1 MPGDKIERQNIFSA
15 EGNRMPPAE
24 RPMNYT
30 GVRVERYQ
38 TAQAGRAVMGND
50 AYRQAI
56 RTLNTQQRR
65 ANAQATRRQA
75 QREARENARRIEEAR
90 VERERQV
97 ARERRAEEV
106 RIARNA
112 RRRERRADQRE
123 ARAGVRRGVDIQ
135 RRGGYNVDNFE
146 AVQPTIMTGVERLV
160 GQRRAYMQIVVN
172 GEVIDQQLVDVRG
185 GDANAIYWNIVYPF
199 IFKYVGGQVVNR
211 LHENIDG
218 EGYGDDAN
226 VRFTILISDEI
237 PNANIVQRYRDGVK
251 HCVLEPLAMIWRT
264 MGENSESI
272 GSQKRCFQ
280 IMRRLEGLT
289 ATYPD
294 GVPEGMDMEA
304 VARVAHR
311 CLVLHDILGNEI
323 KRYNDKSPKHFYFT
337 NTRINHLEEG
347 KLTLDKNYERV
358 SANEMARILSEHDK
372 DDVFYLFGGD
382 VRSGSAQTLRS
393 VRGCWAVFN
402 EDYDLFQEFNEIT
415 GVNKYGVDAVRHSSL
430 NEFMLESRVINSAP
444 TPLCDEPNDME
455 GVHHI
460 DVEKAYTQH
469 RFAPV
474 YRGFLGHITDYVKL
488 PMMSDSVKFLI
499 EHIGVY
505 QFGVLNEPCELLKML
520 GIFKGQKYTLPSPE
534 IEYMIGMGL
543 QVRLIAGAWGSTFEI
558 DYTPV
563 MMENRR
569 YCTWAGKLGM
579 DKCDNTYTFKGDAVW
594 ASCLKN
600 MLGEDAVFFFSELG
614 MICVR
619 IPKKSYK
626 TKHHILAFITS
637 YTRMNLLETMQ
648 KVEGSLVKVVL
659 DGLYYRGVLP
669 DIELPIHKDKEG
681 KKHIGFRE
689 HWYYPS
695 AVDVSEWEAY
705 DATIDTPVGFVP
717 NVCVLTGAGGCG
729 KSHSILTR
737 KSIPK
742 ILYVVPTNVL
752 GRKMRAKHGMDY
764 TTIHKLI
771 GIDCRPFHEDHYE
784 PAVVFLDELTM
795 IEKEWVEKALE
806 MYPRTR
812 FYIAG
817 DVDRDRWYQCRNGH
831 PGKFSEIWM
840 PKTTFEGKFNF
851 EPVRDGYDMSSSP
864 PEYSE
869 CWDCKKLLHLDDK
882 AWCYECAIICKDCY
896 KPEIHDMKY
905 IEHKKYYIK
914 EYLTDYRAQDQELK
928 DFKQKVRF
936 VMRKVFTDG
945 GQNDANRVAGYV
957 RKNYKITPFDDA
969 IAMFSAGDVWIAGT
983 HKTNE
988 KLLKAGVVSGYMNGR
1003 KEIVAEEEKGAEKRG
1018 SFTTHSFQGLTLET
1032 ERVFVSLDF
1041 FEYAMLYTSISRVC
1055 NMSQLIIVA

>member
-30 GVRVERYQ
+30 GVRLERYQ
-38 TAQAGRAVMGND
+38 TAQAGRGAMGAD

-65 ANAQATRRQA
+65 ANAQGVRRQA
-75 QREARENARRIEEAR
+75 QREARENARRIEEER
-90 VERERQV
+90 VEREREA
-97 ARERRAEEV
+97 ARERRREAV
-106 RIARNA
+106 RVARNE

-123 ARAGVRRGVDIQ
+123 VRAGVRRGVDIQ
-135 RRGGYNVDNFE
+135 RRGGWNNELYE
-146 AVQPTIMTGVERLV
+146 ELAQPTIMTGVERLV

-185 GDANAIYWNIVYPF
+185 GDANAISWNIVYPF
-199 IFKYVGGQVVNR
+199 IFKYVGGQIINR

-218 EGYGDDAN
+218 EAYGDDAQ

-289 ATYPD
+289 TTYPD
-294 GVPEGMDMEA
+294 GVPEGTDMEV

-358 SANEMARILSEHDK
+358 SKNEMARILSEHDK
-372 DDVFYLFGGD
+372 DSVFYLFGGD

-444 TPLCDEPNDME
+444 TPLCDEPNDLE
-455 GVHHI
+455 GVQHI

-488 PMMSDSVKFLI
+488 PMMSDSVKFLS
-499 EHIGVY
+499 EHVGVY
-505 QFGVLNEPCELLKML
+505 QFAVLNEPCSLLKTL

-543 QVRLIAGAWGSTFEI
+543 KVRLIAGAWGSVFEI

-600 MLGEDAVFFFSELG
+600 MLGEDNVFFFSELG

-659 DGLYYRGVLP
+659 DGLYYRGELP
-669 DIELPIHKDKEG
+669 DIELPIHKNKEG

-705 DATIDTPVGFVP
+705 DATIDTPAGFVP

-771 GIDCRPFHEDHYE
+771 GMECRPFHEDHYE
-784 PAVVFLDELTM
+784 PAVVFVDELTM

-840 PKTTFEGKFNF
+840 PKDKHHAELTSVDWNIFTEESRFKGT
-851 EPVRDGYDMSSSP
+851 
-864 PEYSE
+864 E
-869 CWDCKKLLHLDDK
+869 CEKCKNLICFGDK
-882 AWCYECAIICKDCY
+882 AWQGDDIDWCLDCY
-896 KPEIHDMKY
+896 KPTP
-905 IEHKKYYIK
+905 YYIK

-936 VMRKVFTDG
+936 VMRSVFTDG

-969 IAMFSAGDVWIAGT
+969 VKMFNAGDVWIAGT

-988 KLLKAGVVSGYMNGR
+988 KLLTAGVVSGYMNGR